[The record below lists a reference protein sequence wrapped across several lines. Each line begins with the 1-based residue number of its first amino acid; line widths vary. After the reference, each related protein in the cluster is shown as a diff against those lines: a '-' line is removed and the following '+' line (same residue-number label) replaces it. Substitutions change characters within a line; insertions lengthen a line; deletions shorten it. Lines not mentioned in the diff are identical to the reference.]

1 MFILIIFRI
10 FVILFLQIIK
20 KKKTMAK
27 YIVNP
32 IEVRM
37 QESQKRS
44 IYQSIVAMGV
54 RSRQI
59 NSDIKR
65 EIVDQME
72 DIVPT
77 ADDNE
82 IANADQV
89 NISKK
94 FEMMPKPSFI
104 SMKEIFD
111 GDLDYELPVLEN

>member
-1 MFILIIFRI
+1 
-10 FVILFLQIIK
+10 
-20 KKKTMAK
+20 MAK

-37 QESQKRS
+37 VESQKRS

-59 NSDIKR
+59 NADIKS
-65 EIVDQME
+65 EIIEQME

-89 NISKK
+89 NISKR
-94 FEMMPKPSFI
+94 FEVMPKPSFI
-104 SMKEIFD
+104 AMKEIFD
-111 GDLDYELPVLEN
+111 GDLDYELPEIEN

>member
-1 MFILIIFRI
+1 
-10 FVILFLQIIK
+10 
-20 KKKTMAK
+20 MAK

-37 QESQKRS
+37 IESQKRS

-54 RSRQI
+54 RARQI
-59 NSDIKR
+59 NADVKS
-65 EIVDQME
+65 EIMEQME

-104 SMKEIFD
+104 AMKEIFD
-111 GDLDYELPVLEN
+111 GDLDYELPVLPQ